1 MNSSEAEQ
9 AREVGR
15 LQAEVANNK
24 TSNTRLWDAM
34 SKQNESIQQL
44 ERSIDSLRG
53 IVERLA
59 EAQTAQ
65 VADRQ
70 KFQHE
75 IKSDIARL
83 DGEIKQ
89 EIELLK
95 MDLQTRRTII
105 NFLSNAAKL
114 WPFVTATVA
123 ALGYWAYLITTGH
136 PPPGR
141 P

>member
-1 MNSSEAEQ
+1 MNTSEAEQ

-34 SKQNESIQQL
+34 NKQNESMQQL
-44 ERSIDSLRG
+44 ERSIDLLRG

-70 KFQHE
+70 KFQQE

-114 WPFVTATVA
+114 WPFVAATVA